1 MRQHFC
7 IVAVARLETNAIPVP
22 RSGVERRRSQF
33 SPRRCAL
40 KNVADVSREGV
51 ACRRYRL
58 EARRVLPRIQARTA
72 SNVLVMILPLMPC
85 GIAES

>member
-1 MRQHFC
+1 MRQL
-7 IVAVARLETNAIPVP
+7 AAPWRGTLETNAIPVP
-22 RSGVERRRSQF
+22 RSGVERRRL
-33 SPRRCAL
+33 PILRDVALLRMLPTLVRRGWH
-40 KNVADVSREGV
+40 VG
-51 ACRRYRL
+51 RYGL